1 MTFQPRNML
10 ERRLQEVII
19 RYEESGHLV
28 QYRQWQG
35 TVLLGA
41 GRPISVAKAIRQMEV
56 TLGSCEDVC
65 DG

>member
-1 MTFQPRNML
+1 MTFQPRNAL

-19 RYEESGHLV
+19 RYEESGRIA

-41 GRPISVAKAIRQMEV
+41 RRPISVAEAICQMET

-65 DG
+65 ND